1 MDSIPF
7 FTQPINTI
15 HPITPSPQEKTFKK
29 KLIEQFLQQKNEI
42 IIFFMKIV

>member
-29 KLIEQFLQQKNEI
+29 KINRAIPTTK
-42 IIFFMKIV
+42 K